1 MASTDDRA
9 TLVSVARAAG
19 VSRQT
24 VSNALHAPDKVAPE
38 TLERVLAA
46 VEELGYR
53 PSLAARQLRTNR
65 SRTLGLRLMHWDGG
79 ISGSVLDR
87 FLHSLVDEAQGR
99 GYRVV
104 LFTADDDAGEVAR
117 YDELLS
123 TGQID
128 GFVLTSTHHGDARTS
143 WLRERGVPFATFGR
157 PWPSPGSGQEV
168 TRDHCW
174 VDVDGAAGTRAAT
187 EHLLAT
193 GHATPAYLGWPDGSG
208 TGEDRRRGWARALAD
223 AGASPASAAEL
234 QVPDSTGA
242 AFEAVTAVL
251 TGAARSTSRGATP
264 TAVVCASDTLALG
277 ARGAAS
283 RLGLPLEVVGFDD
296 TPVAA
301 AIGVSSVAQPVG
313 EAATLAVDLLLAQ
326 VEAGPEGPP
335 PPRQHLLVPRLVLRG
350 AP

>member
-1 MASTDDRA
+1 VTSADERA
-9 TLVSVARAAG
+9 TLVTVARAAG

-38 TLERVLAA
+38 TLERVLTA
-46 VEELGYR
+46 VEQLGYR

-65 SRTLGLRLMHWDGG
+65 SRTLGLRLEHWGGG

-87 FLHSLVDEAQGR
+87 FLHALVDEAQGR

-128 GFVLTSTHHGDARTS
+128 GFVLTSTHHGDERTA
-143 WLRERGVPFATFGR
+143 WLLERGVPFATFGR
-157 PWPSPGSGQEV
+157 PWPSPGSRREV
-168 TRDHCW
+168 PLDHCW

-187 EHLLAT
+187 EHLLAA
-193 GHATPAYLGWPDGSG
+193 GHAAPAYLGWPDGSG

-223 AGASPASAAEL
+223 AGVAPARAVEL
-234 QVPDSTGA
+234 QVPDSTA
-242 AFEAVTAVL
+242 AALEAVTAAL
-251 TGAARSTSRGATP
+251 TAADREAP
-264 TAVVCASDTLALG
+264 TALVCASDSLALG
-277 ARGAAS
+277 ARGAAA
-283 RLGLPLEVVGFDD
+283 RLGRPLEVIGFDD
-296 TPVAA
+296 TPVAD
-301 AIGVSSVAQPVG
+301 AIGVSSVAQPLG

-335 PPRQHLLVPRLVLRG
+335 PPRQHLLAPRLVLRRG
-350 AP
+350 P

>member
-9 TLVSVARAAG
+9 TLVSVARVAG

-46 VEELGYR
+46 VTELGYR

-65 SRTLGLRLMHWDGG
+65 ARTLGLRLMHWDGG

-104 LFTADDDAGEVAR
+104 LFTADDDAGEVSR

-128 GFVLTSTHHGDARTS
+128 GFVLTSTHHGDARTA
-143 WLRERGVPFATFGR
+143 WLLERGVPFATFGR
-157 PWPSPGSGQEV
+157 PWPTPGSGEPV
-168 TRDHCW
+168 RTDHCW

-187 EHLLAT
+187 EHLLVT
-193 GHATPAYLGWPDGSG
+193 GHAAPAYLGWPDGSG

-223 AGASPASAAEL
+223 AGVSPAATVEL

-242 AFEAVTAVL
+242 AFEAVSAVL
-251 TGAARSTSRGATP
+251 TGAGTAPS
-264 TAVVCASDTLALG
+264 AVVCASDTLALG

-283 RLGLPLEVVGFDD
+283 RLGRPLEVVGFDD

-313 EAATLAVDLLLAQ
+313 EAAILAVDLLLAQ
-326 VEAGPEGPP
+326 VEAGPDGPP
-335 PPRQHLLVPRLVLRG
+335 PPQQHLLAPRLVVRHG
-350 AP
+350 P

>member
-1 MASTDDRA
+1 MTSADDRV

-24 VSNALHAPDKVAPE
+24 VSNALHAPGRVAPE

-46 VEELGYR
+46 VGELGYR

-65 SRTLGLRLMHWDGG
+65 SRTLGLRLEHWGGG

-87 FLHSLVDEAQGR
+87 FLHALVDEAQGR

-123 TGQID
+123 SGQID
-128 GFVLTSTHHGDARTS
+128 GFVLTSTHHGDARTA
-143 WLRERGVPFATFGR
+143 WLLERGVPFATFGR
-157 PWPSPGSGQEV
+157 PWPAPGSGQPV
-168 TRDHCW
+168 PTDHCW

-187 EHLLAT
+187 EHLIAA
-193 GHATPAYLGWPDGSG
+193 GHTAPAYLGWPDGSG
-208 TGEDRRRGWARALAD
+208 TGEDRRRGWARALAE
-223 AGASPASAAEL
+223 AGASPASALEL
-234 QVPDSTGA
+234 QVPDSTAA
-242 AFEAVTAVL
+242 AFAAVTDAL
-251 TGAARSTSRGATP
+251 TSASAPAP
-264 TAVVCASDTLALG
+264 TALVCASDSLALG
-277 ARGAAS
+277 ARGAAT
-283 RLGLPLEVVGFDD
+283 RLGRSLEVVGFDD
-296 TPVAA
+296 TPVAD
-301 AIGVSSVAQPVG
+301 AIGVSSVAQPLG

-335 PPRQHLLVPRLVLRG
+335 PPRQHLLAPRLVLRS

>member
-1 MASTDDRA
+1 MTSADERA

-24 VSNALHAPDKVAPE
+24 VSNALHAPAKVAPE

-65 SRTLGLRLMHWDGG
+65 SRTLGLRLEHWGGG

-87 FLHSLVDEAQGR
+87 FLHALVDEAQGR

-128 GFVLTSTHHGDARTS
+128 GFVLTSTHHGDQRTA
-143 WLRERGVPFATFGR
+143 WLLERGVPFATFGR
-157 PWPSPGSGQEV
+157 PWPTPGSGEPV
-168 TRDHCW
+168 RTDHCW

-187 EHLLAT
+187 EHLLAA
-193 GHATPAYLGWPDGSG
+193 GHAVPAYLGWPDGSG
-208 TGEDRRRGWARALAD
+208 TGEDRRRGWAQGLTD
-223 AGASPASAAEL
+223 AGVDPAGAVEL
-234 QVPDSTGA
+234 QVPDSTAA
-242 AFEAVTAVL
+242 AFEAVASAL
-251 TGAARSTSRGATP
+251 TDGGGAAP
-264 TAVVCASDTLALG
+264 TALVCASDSLALG
-277 ARGAAS
+277 ARGAAA
-283 RLGLPLEVVGFDD
+283 RLGRPLEVVGFDD
-296 TPVAA
+296 TPVAH
-301 AIGVSSVAQPVG
+301 AIGVSSVAQPLA

-326 VEAGPEGPP
+326 VEAGPGGPP
-335 PPRQHLLVPRLVLRG
+335 PARQHLLAPRLVLRTS
-350 AP
+350 P